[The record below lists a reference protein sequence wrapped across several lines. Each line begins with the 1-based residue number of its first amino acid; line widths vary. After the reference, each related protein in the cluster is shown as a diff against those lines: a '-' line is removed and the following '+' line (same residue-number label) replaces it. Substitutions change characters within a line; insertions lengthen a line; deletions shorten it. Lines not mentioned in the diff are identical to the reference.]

1 MKGVD
6 TTNEFLLEYLPPIND
21 DLNKNNMAID
31 NLGQEMPDIKSHIG
45 DLSFKVKQLKE
56 CFAIDEE
63 KLNGMNKLVTALFN
77 VVHGIEE
84 RQEGIDEKENAI
96 KETMAKLKED

>member
-6 TTNEFLLEYLPPIND
+6 TTNDFLLEYLPPINE
-21 DLNKNNMAID
+21 DLNRNNLAI
-31 NLGQEMPDIKSHIG
+31 NALGEDVPEIKQHMG
-45 DLSFKVKQLKE
+45 DLAFKVKQLKE

-77 VVHGIEE
+77 VVHGVEE
-84 RQEGIDEKENAI
+84 Q
-96 KETMAKLKED
+96 

>member
-6 TTNEFLLEYLPPIND
+6 TTNEFLLEYLPPINE
-21 DLNKNNMAID
+21 DLNRNNAVID
-31 NLGQEMPDIKSHIG
+31 SLGQEVPDIKNHIG

-56 CFAIDEE
+56 GLAIDDE
-63 KLNGMNKLVTALFN
+63 KLMGINKLVTALFN
-77 VVHGIEE
+77 VVHGVEE
-84 RQEGIDEKENAI
+84 RQEEIDVKENQI

>member
-45 DLSFKVKQLKE
+45 DLAFKVK
-56 CFAIDEE
+56 
-63 KLNGMNKLVTALFN
+63 
-77 VVHGIEE
+77 
-84 RQEGIDEKENAI
+84 
-96 KETMAKLKED
+96 